1 MLSLSV
7 KLLERNRNLID
18 ALNVYPVPDG
28 DTGTNMLLTLSGA
41 LEDTESLQTMAV
53 GEVAAAVATATM
65 KQARG
70 NSGLILSQIFSGI
83 AVELRGKTDFGAVE
97 LAAAIN
103 CASEHAYN
111 ALGNPVE
118 GTMLTVIRGAAEAAR
133 EGVDAG
139 HTVGELMDAICA
151 AARHTVSLTPTMLH
165 VLRDAGV
172 VDAGGHGLSVL
183 LEGIRIYVNGEQ
195 IGPVE
200 IPVPEPIGV
209 EASMAA
215 VSESFLEA
223 TDEEVYG
230 YCTQFLI
237 EGSGLELDAVRDKM
251 MSLGRST
258 VVVGDETMVKVHV
271 HARDPGLLLSEGV
284 SFGTLSQVKI
294 ENMDEQHRE
303 YSLARRR
310 EAAVPAVVDERSV
323 GVVAVAWGDGLEDLF
338 TGLGASEV
346 LRAGDT
352 MNPSVQEI
360 VNAVDATLSGSVIF
374 LPNNP
379 NIVPAAKQAIGLT
392 DKRLVVVP
400 STSIPQGVAAILSF
414 NPERDVDQN
423 VSEMERTLSAIRT
436 GEVCK
441 ATRSVLLNGVSVK
454 EGQIIGLLE
463 RRLVVAGETPGE
475 VLIALLEEANIQEV
489 ELITLYWG
497 GDLTEEEVDKARD
510 GVEKAFPSADLEIV
524 HGGQPYYLYIVSIE

>member
-1 MLSLSV
+1 MSV

-28 DTGTNMLLTLSGA
+28 DTGTNMLLTLSCA
-41 LEDTESLQTMAV
+41 LEDTGSLQTRAA

-70 NSGLILSQIFSGI
+70 NSGLILSQVFSGI
-83 AVELRGKTDFGAVE
+83 AMELRGKTDFGAVE
-97 LAAAIN
+97 LAAALN
-103 CASEHAYN
+103 CASEYAYR
-111 ALGNPVE
+111 ALGSPVE

-139 HTVGELMDAICA
+139 HTVSELMDAICA
-151 AARHTVSLTPTMLH
+151 AARHSVSLTPTMLP

-183 LEGIRIYVNGEQ
+183 LEGIRIYVSGEE
-195 IGPVE
+195 IGPGE
-200 IPVPEPIGV
+200 IPAPKPIGA
-209 EASMAA
+209 EASVAT

-223 TDEEVYG
+223 TDEKFYG

-237 EGSGLELDAVRDKM
+237 EGGGLDPDAVRDRM
-251 MSLGRST
+251 MSLGQST

-310 EAAVPAVVDERSV
+310 EAAVPAVVEERSV
-323 GVVAVAWGDGLEDLF
+323 GVVAVAWGDGLENLF
-338 TGLGASEV
+338 ASLGASEV

-360 VNAVDATLSGSVIF
+360 VDAVEATRSGSVIF
-374 LPNNP
+374 LPNNR
-379 NIVPAAKQAIGLT
+379 NIVPAAKQAMGLT
-392 DKRLVVVP
+392 DKRLAVVP

-414 NPERDVDQN
+414 NPDRDIDQN
-423 VSEMERTLSAIRT
+423 VLEMERTLSTIRT
-436 GEVCK
+436 GDVCK
-441 ATRSVLLNGVSVK
+441 ATRSVLLNGVSVE

-463 RRLVVAGETPGE
+463 RRLVVAGETPRE
-475 VLIALLEEANIQEV
+475 VLIAVLGEANVQEG

-510 GVEKAFPSADLEIV
+510 GVERAFPNIGLEV
-524 HGGQPYYLYIVSIE
+524 VQGGQPYYFYIVSIE